1 MNYIIYINHRQKYA
15 KCNEMPK
22 IKVTLNKTNT
32 GKLNK
37 LYKYLKENWS
47 PYTEEFSDRFTQH
60 IKDEIKSL
68 RDCSE
73 KNIVEYYIEETKK
86 IISEYDE
93 QYELIWP
100 TITKNVRGRLAKK
113 YTTGQTFDNSIDI
126 YFNEVKREYINH
138 PMNESD
144 SLEFCE
150 DNKEIFIKNNLKLV
164 IECAKR
170 YRNLGLP
177 FEDLIQIGNMGLMTA
192 FEHFDVSR
200 NNLQQTIMKMI
211 DESENES
218 FTYEEAEHIL
228 RKAFTYGKNLDKTLK
243 ALPENGFDSKNTF
256 ISWVK
261 KNVKKAVFAS
271 IAFHWIRAYILLE
284 LSKYSNIIRIPKS
297 NKEGE
302 STSSSILRLDS
313 INPHTDDC
321 YHDNQIAD
329 VANEEFLIEDSYIDN
344 MEKKETF
351 ETVINKALYSL
362 DATSV
367 RVIKKR
373 FGIGFPYSLT
383 VNEIAENEGL
393 STSKVKYIIA
403 DTLSAIEKNISDKDK
418 KVIREMLM

>member
-1 MNYIIYINHRQKYA
+1 
-15 KCNEMPK
+15 MPK

-32 GKLNK
+32 AKLNK

-47 PYTEEFSDRFTQH
+47 PYTDEFSERFTQH

-68 RDCSE
+68 KDCSE
-73 KNIVEYYIEETKK
+73 KNIVEFYIEETKSILK
-86 IISEYDE
+86 EYDTQDE
-93 QYELIWP
+93 AIWP
-100 TITKNVRGRLAKK
+100 TITKNVRSKLSRK
-113 YTTGQTFDNSIDI
+113 YTMGQTFDNSIDI
-126 YFNEVKREYINH
+126 YFNEVKREYITH

-150 DNKEIFIKNNLKLV
+150 ENKEIFIKNNLKLV

-192 FEHFDVSR
+192 FEHFDVNR
-200 NNLQQTIMKMI
+200 NKLQQNIINEIENGSLETFSYE
-211 DESENES
+211 DAESL
-218 FTYEEAEHIL
+218 I

-243 ALPENGFDSKNTF
+243 ALPKEGFDSKSSF
-256 ISWVK
+256 VAWVK

-284 LSKYSNIIRIPKS
+284 LSKYGNIIRIPKS

-302 STSSSILRLDS
+302 SSSSSILRLDS

-321 YHDNQIAD
+321 YHDNQIAE
-329 VANEEFLIEDSYIDN
+329 VANEEFIIEDSYIDN

-351 ETVINKALYSL
+351 QTVINKALYSL
-362 DATSV
+362 DATSA

-373 FGIGFPYSLT
+373 FGIGFPYQLT

-393 STSKVKYIIA
+393 SSSKIKYIIA
-403 DTLSAIEKNISDKDK
+403 ETLKAIEANISDKDK